1 MCMTKRFK
9 TILKPAINF
18 LTDTMMKLARFS
30 FPAYYNWRWKWQ
42 MLLWRYEPETVD
54 FFKKNVKPGMTVVDI
69 GAHIGY
75 FARVLSKLVGR
86 AGAVYAFE
94 PDEANFKMLK
104 SNTEHL
110 KNVKTYQLAVS
121 DRRGSV
127 DFYLSGGRSGNHS
140 TIAGVVLDQK
150 KVTVE
155 AVDLDSF
162 FVDAKI
168 QRVDF
173 IKMDIEGGEPAA
185 LAGMK
190 NVILKSG
197 NIILVSEFAP
207 AWLRKAGVEPLNYL
221 NNLRALG
228 FEISADRGGE
238 ILPFNPTE
246 SEMQKL
252 APSYFT
258 NIYCNRH

>member
-1 MCMTKRFK
+1 
-9 TILKPAINF
+9 
-18 LTDTMMKLARFS
+18 
-30 FPAYYNWRWKWQ
+30 
-42 MLLWRYEPETVD
+42 
-54 FFKKNVKPGMTVVDI
+54 
-69 GAHIGY
+69 
-75 FARVLSKLVGR
+75 
-86 AGAVYAFE
+86 
-94 PDEANFKMLK
+94 MLK

>member
-1 MCMTKRFK
+1 
-9 TILKPAINF
+9 
-18 LTDTMMKLARFS
+18 
-30 FPAYYNWRWKWQ
+30 

-173 IKMDIEGGEPAA
+173 IKMDIEGAEGQAIQGMFNLLKKNKTVKIVTEFLPIALKISGIEPIEY
-185 LAGMK
+185 LKMLIEHGFKLYHINEQK
-190 NVILKSG
+190 NRIEPVDIPKLLETYTPEKG
-197 NIILVSEFAP
+197 N
-207 AWLRKAGVEPLNYL
+207 
-221 NNLRALG
+221 
-228 FEISADRGGE
+228 
-238 ILPFNPTE
+238 
-246 SEMQKL
+246 
-252 APSYFT
+252 FT
-258 NIYCNRH
+258 NLLCVKEK